1 MSQTILLILIILPIV
16 ISMVIMF
23 MFRGSGPSVIAE
35 KFRDKDKLNEGD

>member
-35 KFRDKDKLNEGD
+35 KFRNKDKMNEE